1 MITAAAE
8 SGANPLS
15 SFLLLIPI
23 FAVFYFLMIRPQNK
37 RRREQLQMQSSVE
50 PGSRVLTTNGMYATV
65 VEVDDDG
72 LVLEIAPGVEA
83 RFVKQAVMQ
92 VLTDDEDLESDEA
105 DDAED
110 SDESDG
116 EAVDADE
123 SVSSVSE
130 ADETVTGE
138 AGQADET
145 AAADEADEATG
156 PEPRPGAKSLAKSG
170 NTAEKTSDRPSA

>member
-8 SGANPLS
+8 SGTNPLVS
-15 SFLLLIPI
+15 LLPLILI

-83 RFVKQAVMQ
+83 RFVKQSVMQ
-92 VLTDDEDLESDEA
+92 VLTDDEDLGSDEF
-105 DDAED
+105 DDA
-110 SDESDG
+110 DG

-123 SVSSVSE
+123 PVSE
-130 ADETVTGE
+130 ADQPVTDD
-138 AGQADET
+138 ADV
-145 AAADEADEATG
+145 ADDAPGA
-156 PEPRPGAKSLAKSG
+156 EPKPGAKSLAKSA
-170 NTAEKTSDRPSA
+170 NSAEKTSEQPSA